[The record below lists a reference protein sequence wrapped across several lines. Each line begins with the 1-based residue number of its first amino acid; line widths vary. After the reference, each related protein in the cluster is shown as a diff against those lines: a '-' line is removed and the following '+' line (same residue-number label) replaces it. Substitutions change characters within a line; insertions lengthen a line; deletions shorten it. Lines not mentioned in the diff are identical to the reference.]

1 MEIYEVFRQEEPGG
15 GFVHAGS
22 LQAPDVDLAQ
32 QYARDIFS
40 RREDAVRLWVVP
52 RSCVHEVA
60 DLDLL
65 HPQLDRK
72 YRLGRGYRVTVEK
85 RKRIKARVEAMA
97 GAPSLPGPLSH
108 EGRGGAGSDTIAAS
122 VQDA

>member
-1 MEIYEVFRQEEPGG
+1 VEVFEVFRQEEAGG
-15 GFVHAGS
+15 AFVHVGS
-22 LQAPDVDLAQ
+22 VQAPDMELAQ

-52 RSCVHEVA
+52 RSCVHEVT

-65 HPQLDRK
+65 RPQLDRK

-85 RKRIKARVEAMA
+85 RKRIKARVQTLI
-97 GAPSLPGPLSH
+97 GAETNDSPSPLVG
-108 EGRGGAGSDTIAAS
+108 EGAGG
-122 VQDA
+122 

>member
-1 MEIYEVFRQEEPGG
+1 MPVFEVFRQEEPGG
-15 GFVHAGS
+15 AFTHAGN
-22 LQAPDVDLAQ
+22 LTAPDEEMAS

-40 RREDAVRLWVVP
+40 RREDAQRLWVVP
-52 RSCVHEVA
+52 REAVHEVT

-85 RKRIKARVEAMA
+85 RRRIKARIQGTTVPDESLLPL
-97 GAPSLPGPLSH
+97 PSP
-108 EGRGGAGSDTIAAS
+108 
-122 VQDA
+122 

>member
-1 MEIYEVFRQEEPGG
+1 VEIYEVFRQEEPGS

-22 LQAPDVDLAQ
+22 LQAPDIELAQ

-52 RSCVHEVA
+52 RSCIREVA
-60 DLDLL
+60 DRDLL

-85 RKRIKARVEAMA
+85 RKRIKARVSAMTK
-97 GAPSLPGPLSH
+97 
-108 EGRGGAGSDTIAAS
+108 D
-122 VQDA
+122 D